1 MNGNTINIAEL
12 RVIQA
17 QKKKE
22 IKSLKRR
29 MRRHMFIFSLT
40 LLIISLILLEFAY
53 FLFGDSVL
61 FLLVILLILV
71 VFLVTYKIIVTQ
83 KVKQK
88 EDEIKKIRAKLY
100 RLMKLENG

>member
-1 MNGNTINIAEL
+1 MNGNTIKIAEL

-29 MRRHMFIFSLT
+29 MRRNMFMFSLI
-40 LLIISLILLEFAY
+40 LVIISLILLEFAY

-61 FLLVILLILV
+61 FLLVILSILV

-100 RLMKLENG
+100 RLMKLEDD